1 MKDLLARAA
10 AAAAAVAAAAAAS
23 AAQAAVAACEAMQ
36 ESSFPAGAVAGVVA
50 AVAAALALLCAD
62 GLQSHAA
69 ALHTAGSRTA
79 WASSQQAVCPVLGP
93 WAATVER
100 QGAHAG
106 EGWEAAAAFAPAK
119 LESVNGGKRMGGA

>member
-1 MKDLLARAA
+1 MKGLLTRS
-10 AAAAAVAAAAAAS
+10 AAAAAS
-23 AAQAAVAACEAMQ
+23 AAGAAQAAVAACEAMQ
-36 ESSFPAGAVAGVVA
+36 ESSFPAGAVAGVAAVVVA
-50 AVAAALALLCAD
+50 AFAPPVD
-62 GLQSHAA
+62 GLQSQIA

-79 WASSQQAVCPVLGP
+79 WGCSGQVVCPAPGP

-119 LESVNGGKRMGGA
+119 LDSVNGGNCMGGA

>member
-10 AAAAAVAAAAAAS
+10 AAAAAVAAAAAAAG
-23 AAQAAVAACEAMQ
+23 AAQAAVAACEAML

-50 AVAAALALLCAD
+50 AVAAALALLAD

-79 WASSQQAVCPVLGP
+79 WAGSQQAVCPALGP

-106 EGWEAAAAFAPAK
+106 EVWEAAAAFAPAK